1 MNVLIL
7 TNENGSNTTEMR
19 LQQEL
24 QKRGHMVTL
33 MTLSELEK
41 RADKGCEELPNL
53 IQKLFSSR
61 QTYRVEHV
69 LAPTLAAWLQA
80 HPYDAIL
87 PTKIIAA
94 QAVSEVLHSENC
106 TAFTALVSTEYDS
119 LPRKVDL
126 YCDEYLTMSKRAI
139 SIMVDWGIPAERIHY
154 IEVSDQTIPALCDK
168 IEQLALQWRKIT
180 QSLSQM

>member
-1 MNVLIL
+1 
-7 TNENGSNTTEMR
+7 
-19 LQQEL
+19 
-24 QKRGHMVTL
+24 
-33 MTLSELEK
+33 
-41 RADKGCEELPNL
+41 
-53 IQKLFSSR
+53 
-61 QTYRVEHV
+61 
-69 LAPTLAAWLQA
+69 
-80 HPYDAIL
+80 
-87 PTKIIAA
+87 
-94 QAVSEVLHSENC
+94 LHSENC